1 MTDQELKEI
10 RNDLSFITEG
20 RWFRYNDETKW
31 IGAWDEENQ
40 CDTPVCEC
48 HELEDAMFIEKA
60 PEYVHKL
67 LAHTDNQ
74 AAEIERLRNAL
85 QDIVNTPSDWKD
97 SYSQAYSACIR
108 KALEALK

>member
-1 MTDQELKEI
+1 MTDKELKEI

-60 PEYVHKL
+60 PEYVRKL

-74 AAEIERLRNAL
+74 AAEIERLKFQLRRIAL
-85 QDIVNTPSDWKD
+85 YPNFRGEAPTLRRIALATLTD
-97 SYSQAYSACIR
+97 S
-108 KALEALK
+108 K